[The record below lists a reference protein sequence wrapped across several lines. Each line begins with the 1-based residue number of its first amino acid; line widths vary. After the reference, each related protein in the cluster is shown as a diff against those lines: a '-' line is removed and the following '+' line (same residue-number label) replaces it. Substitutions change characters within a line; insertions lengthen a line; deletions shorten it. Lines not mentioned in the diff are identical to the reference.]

1 MADEIPKS
9 RPDLS
14 ESDVLSGSQSIEFDP
29 LAPDALIDEIKKV
42 ADKMVRDQTTR
53 GDLKI
58 ILRALKELRYAF
70 KVFKPYRL
78 RRKVTMFGSAR
89 ITPGRC
95 SSSCSARR
103 ERMSLNETVTSCR
116 CAVLNWTSVR

>member
-14 ESDVLSGSQSIEFDP
+14 ESDVLSGSQSIEFEP

-70 KVFKPYRL
+70 KVFKPLRL

-89 ITPGRC
+89 TPPEAPVYKLGQEFGRQM
-95 SSSCSARR
+95 A
-103 ERMSLNETVTSCR
+103 ERGWMV
-116 CAVLNWTSVR
+116 